1 MRIISILLAGL
12 LGLASA
18 RADLVTGFHNTGT
31 SSTNGLDNYWTV
43 SAEFNSTTQISAMLA
58 SSKSAAYV
66 IPSTTWPVNQAWAAD
81 TAAASWITPNVTSFT
96 NGNHTDAS
104 GYYIFETTVNL
115 SGYNLST
122 FSFNGTIGVDNSI
135 YELIVN
141 SHVVT
146 ISTGSVSLFES
157 SFTTSSISQYLVSG
171 VNTFDFVVYNT
182 PSSGNASDNGNLTG
196 TNPTGLLINAT
207 VTATPSAVPEPSTYA
222 LFGAAGTLSLAG
234 LRSLRRRKA

>member
-1 MRIISILLAGL
+1 MTEGAADGFNVGL
-12 LGLASA
+12 Q
-18 RADLVTGFHNTGT
+18 RLVTLPVREVAFQTQGGA
-31 SSTNGLDNYWTV
+31 
-43 SAEFNSTTQISAMLA
+43 AELEALEVDVGDGAGQRPRGQVGVAGHADQPAMRLVGELVGIEVVELGA
-58 SSKSAAYV
+58 
-66 IPSTTWPVNQAWAAD
+66 
-81 TAAASWITPNVTSFT
+81 
-96 NGNHTDAS
+96 G
-104 GYYIFETTVNL
+104 
-115 SGYNLST
+115 
-122 FSFNGTIGVDNSI
+122 NGTIGVDNSI
-135 YELIVN
+135 NELIVN